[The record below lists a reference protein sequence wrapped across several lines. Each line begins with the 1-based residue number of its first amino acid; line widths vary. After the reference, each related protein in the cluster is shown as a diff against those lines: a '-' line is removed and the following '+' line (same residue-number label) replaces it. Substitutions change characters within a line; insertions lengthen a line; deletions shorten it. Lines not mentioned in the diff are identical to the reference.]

1 MKDYLGGVYGF
12 TFVLM
17 ILWQGLLLIGEIISL
32 GDSGMVGSAIA
43 TLVFI
48 ELLAPLRAIIPTL
61 IWGTILSLVGAIP
74 YIVYKYLTRPKYE
87 THTNS
92 STFTL
97 PHEKN

>member
-61 IWGTILSLVGAIP
+61 IWGTVVSLIGALP
-74 YIVYKYLTRPKYE
+74 YMIYRLIKGSDNKLQKGI
-87 THTNS
+87 
-92 STFTL
+92 
-97 PHEKN
+97 